1 MGQCGSVTDLLEGA
15 ALTADERGDE
25 RHSVAV
31 AAIVFD
37 QRDRVLLMRRR
48 DHGHWEPPGGVLKPG
63 EQPHEGVGREV
74 REETGVEVDV
84 GPLTGVYTNVEL
96 GVVTLAFRAEP
107 RTEPTEQSEEA
118 SAVSWISIRQMD
130 GDVDEEYAAWIRDGR
145 GPGLDAVRAQH
156 RTVKGASES
165 RRS

>member
-1 MGQCGSVTDLLEGA
+1 M
-15 ALTADERGDE
+15 ADDRGDE

-37 QRDRVLLMRRR
+37 ERDRVLLMRRR
-48 DHGHWEPPGGVLKPG
+48 DHGNWEPPGGVLRPG
-63 EQPHEGVGREV
+63 EQPDEGVAREV
-74 REETGVEVDV
+74 REETGVEIEV

-107 RTEPTEQSEEA
+107 RSEPTEHSDEA
-118 SAVSWISIRQMD
+118 SAVQWIPIQRMD
-130 GDVDEEYAAWIRDGR
+130 QFVDEEYATWLRDGLE
-145 GPGLDAVRAQH
+145 PGLKAVRAQR

-165 RRS
+165 PRS